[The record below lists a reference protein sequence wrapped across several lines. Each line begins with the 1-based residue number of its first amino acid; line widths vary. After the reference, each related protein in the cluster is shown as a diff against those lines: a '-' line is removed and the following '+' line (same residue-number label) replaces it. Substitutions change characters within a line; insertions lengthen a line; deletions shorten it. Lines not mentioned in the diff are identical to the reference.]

1 MNMRLYFIKEEK
13 WKKWYYLDYP
23 RYSMDTRI
31 DYKSQV
37 VAGIADLC
45 QNKYK

>member
-1 MNMRLYFIKEEK
+1 MNMRLYFIKGEK
-13 WKKWYYLDYP
+13 LIKLYYLDYP
-23 RYSMDTRI
+23 RYSMDPRI

-45 QNKYK
+45 QNK